1 MDTCRISSGDGEV
14 EAVCHGEGSSPYVF
28 LCHGFGS
35 DKGGSHR
42 ERADFLAEN
51 GFSAVRF
58 DFRGNGGSTGEFAE
72 QTLSSRV
79 EDLVSVVAHFEPE
92 EYGFFGS
99 SFGAKVVYFSL
110 EELRPNLV
118 TVKSPALLDR
128 VMDPYRIRVE
138 TSGTF
143 ELLPGK
149 RVGEALFDDLDSY
162 SFGSVDV
169 SVPFQLFQG
178 TSDDYVPVQQTREA
192 IRSLDTCV
200 EHHETP
206 GEGHSFSDAA
216 EQEMRSAW
224 LRFLRR
230 HLT

>member
-14 EAVCHGEGSSPYVF
+14 EAVCHGEGVSPYVF

-35 DKGGSHR
+35 DKEGSHR
-42 ERADFLAEN
+42 ERAEFLAEN

-79 EDLVSVVAHFEPE
+79 EDLVSVMAHFEPE

-143 ELLPGK
+143 AEPLSSSPVRELERRCSTIWIPT
-149 RVGEALFDDLDSY
+149 ALVRLMSPSLSSCFREPATTMYLCSRPARR
-162 SFGSVDV
+162 SGLLTPV
-169 SVPFQLFQG
+169 SS
-178 TSDDYVPVQQTREA
+178 TMRYRA
-192 IRSLDTCV
+192 RDTV
-200 EHHETP
+200 SPTP
-206 GEGHSFSDAA
+206 
-216 EQEMRSAW
+216 QNRK
-224 LRFLRR
+224 
-230 HLT
+230 

>member
-1 MDTCRISSGDGEV
+1 MDSHRIDSGGGAV
-14 EAVCHGEGSSPYVF
+14 EAVRHGEGSDPCVF

-35 DKGGSHR
+35 DKEGGHR
-42 ERADFLAEN
+42 GRADFLARN

-58 DFRGNGGSTGEFAE
+58 DFRGNGGSTGEFVE

-79 EDLVSVVAHFEPE
+79 EDLVSVVNYFEPE
-92 EYGFFGS
+92 EYALFGA
-99 SFGAKVVYFSL
+99 SFGAKVAYFSL
-110 EELRPNLV
+110 KELQPGLV

-128 VMDPYRIRVE
+128 VMNAHRVRVE
-138 TSGTF
+138 RGGDF
-143 ELLPGK
+143 EFLPGK
-149 RVGEALFDDLDSY
+149 RVGEPLFEDLNRY

-178 TSDDYVPVQQTREA
+178 TSDSYVPVQQTREA
-192 IRSLDTCV
+192 ISSLDTRV
-200 EHHETP
+200 EYHEMP

-216 EQEMRSAW
+216 EQSMRVAW
-224 LRFLRR
+224 IDFLRR

>member
-1 MDTCRISSGDGEV
+1 VDIYRIGSGDGEI
-14 EAVCHGEGSSPYVF
+14 EAVHHGQGSGPYVF

-35 DKGGSHR
+35 DKEGSHR

-79 EDLVSVVAHFEPE
+79 EDLVSVVKYFEPE
-92 EYGFFGS
+92 DYALFGS

-110 EELRPNLV
+110 EGLRPELV

-128 VMDPYRIRVE
+128 VMDPYRVRVE
-138 TSGTF
+138 TSGAF

-149 RVGEALFDDLDSY
+149 RVGDTLFDDLDTY
-162 SFGSVDV
+162 SFGSVNV
-169 SVPFQLFQG
+169 SIPFQLFQG
-178 TSDDYVPVQQTREA
+178 TSDNYVPVQQTREA
-192 IRSLDTCV
+192 IRSLDTRV
-200 EHHETP
+200 EHHEMP

-224 LRFLRR
+224 LEFLRQY
-230 HLT
+230 LT